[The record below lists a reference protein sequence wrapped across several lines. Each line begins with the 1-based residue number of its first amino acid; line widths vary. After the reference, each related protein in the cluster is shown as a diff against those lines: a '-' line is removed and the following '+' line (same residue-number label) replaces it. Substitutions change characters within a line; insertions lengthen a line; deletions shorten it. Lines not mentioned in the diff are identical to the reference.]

1 MKMPSAS
8 LPCEGAA
15 AACAGRRR
23 LDEDVG
29 RAELDLVVM
38 LARMQG
44 VEVGDAIDA
53 EDDGFAINDEPLL
66 SGCKT
71 QTL

>member
-1 MKMPSAS
+1 
-8 LPCEGAA
+8 
-15 AACAGRRR
+15 
-23 LDEDVG
+23 
-29 RAELDLVVM
+29 M

-71 QTL
+71 QTP